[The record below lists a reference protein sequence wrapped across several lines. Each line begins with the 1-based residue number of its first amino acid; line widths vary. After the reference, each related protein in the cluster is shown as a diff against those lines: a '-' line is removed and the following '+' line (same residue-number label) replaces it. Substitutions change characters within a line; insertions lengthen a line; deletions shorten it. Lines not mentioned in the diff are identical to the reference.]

1 MRLGEESKEN
11 RTPLMKLRNLHLLRV
26 SRTSVCKAASA
37 SRMCTRF
44 RSSSS
49 DERILWPRVAPR
61 PTRPPAP
68 LVAKRRPLLARSATE
83 KNSLSLSFILERK
96 ETTRLT
102 QGRSKKEEPFLFF
115 LLPKRC
121 PPRCLRGK
129 DFEERIFDRSSALK
143 SAKERMARIQ
153 RDRVWRVSVRI
164 KLSFEAQNAFSIS
177 IRGG

>member
-1 MRLGEESKEN
+1 MYTFPVFLERREN
-11 RTPLMKLRNLHLLRV
+11 SLATRCTASNTTTRS
-26 SRTSVCKAASA
+26 SRGKKAAA
-37 SRMCTRF
+37 SCTICDRKK
-44 RSSSS
+44 
-49 DERILWPRVAPR
+49 L
-61 PTRPPAP
+61 
-68 LVAKRRPLLARSATE
+68 
-83 KNSLSLSFILERK
+83 SLSLSFILERK

-121 PPRCLRGK
+121 PQRCLRGK